1 MLLPHVGIDSHDLWL
16 DLVMKE
22 RRGSTC
28 HERIAPSLSPLSH
41 HLPHCV
47 WLIHSC
53 IYFLF
58 LLPLFQRGSPYFKP
72 VFVNPFWSADA
83 NTLYCALER
92 IDWSWT
98 LFIRSNKIVIRSNFV
113 AVYGINWTPEII
125 VRWFGPWG
133 QIFAPR
139 SFGPKFKKLQ
149 FSHKTQQDGCLW
161 THLDPS
167 NHVWGNLDPIAKF

>member
-83 NTLYCALER
+83 NTLNCALER

-98 LFIRSNKIVIRSNFV
+98 LFIPSNKIVIRSNFV
-113 AVYGINWTPEII
+113 AWWPAVQKEGQSLRLGHHRQACVDVNQVRGLPGGHFTQPSLASQIRI
-125 VRWFGPWG
+125 VDF
-133 QIFAPR
+133 
-139 SFGPKFKKLQ
+139 
-149 FSHKTQQDGCLW
+149 
-161 THLDPS
+161 
-167 NHVWGNLDPIAKF
+167 